1 MVLFL
6 KQRYFHSTRIEL
18 QDLYLS
24 SLSSSSSVAPCNRG
38 STHESGSRRSLAGTS
53 AQESKDSQGIEAKTC
68 VGTWFQRTLHRCL
81 FISRLSHTHPKTV
94 VVDCTPPCSRDKRVS
109 RCPRSACRS
118 VPQEGD
124 FDCYRKRE
132 SSSQNDKPCTS
143 RAMIEQLDQNHTI
156 SSKPSNVRM

>member
-1 MVLFL
+1 MNLEAEDRWLVLLRRSRKTARVL
-6 KQRYFHSTRIEL
+6 KQKHVWERGSKERSIDVY
-18 QDLYLS
+18 
-24 SLSSSSSVAPCNRG
+24 SSVDCPI
-38 STHESGSRRSLAGTS
+38 
-53 AQESKDSQGIEAKTC
+53 Q
-68 VGTWFQRTLHRCL
+68 
-81 FISRLSHTHPKTV
+81 HPKTV
-94 VVDCTPPCSRDKRVS
+94 VADCTPPCSRDKRVS